1 MASKTFK
8 LEQVLVYRRE
18 MEKLRKQEYATAKQG
33 LEKANQELEREED
46 LVSVL
51 TREFQR
57 CQQDIGCID
66 DMRMYSDFFA
76 RKREEIKQQ
85 KEQIEQLDQI
95 TSEKRSNLLE
105 ASKEKKVLESLKEK
119 KTMEFRQEMAT
130 KERNFLDEISIQK
143 KVKPT

>member
-46 LVSVL
+46 LVSLL

-57 CQQDIGCID
+57 CQQDLGCID

-76 RKREEIKQQ
+76 RKRDEIKQQ

-95 TSEKRSNLLE
+95 TNEKRTNLLE
-105 ASKEKKVLESLKEK
+105 ASKDKKVLESLKEK

>member
-57 CQQDIGCID
+57 CHQDIGCID

-95 TSEKRSNLLE
+95 SSEKRSNLLE

-119 KTMEFRQEMAT
+119 KTMEFRQQMAT

>member
-1 MASKTFK
+1 MAGKIFE

-18 MEKLRKQEYATAKQG
+18 MEKLSKQEFAAARQG
-33 LEKANQELEREED
+33 HEQANQELEREEE
-46 LVSVL
+46 LVGLL
-51 TREFQR
+51 TQEFQR

-66 DMRMYSDFFA
+66 DMRMYSDFFT

-85 KEQIEQLDQI
+85 KEQIEQLGLI
-95 TSEKRSNLLE
+95 MNEKRSDLME

-119 KTMEFRQEMAT
+119 KAAEFRQDVAT

-143 KVKPT
+143 KVNPT

>member
-33 LEKANQELEREED
+33 LEQANQELEREED
-46 LVSVL
+46 LVGIL

-57 CQQDIGCID
+57 CQQDLGCID
-66 DMRMYSDFFA
+66 DMRMYSDFFT

-85 KEQIEQLDQI
+85 KEQIEQLDRI
-95 TSEKRSNLLE
+95 TSEKRSNVLE